1 MSERCSKCGA
11 ELFAGQQFC
20 RRCGAAVAGVAGD
33 DAPTQILPQGAQTG
47 GAGVAT
53 DTSPLGRGARTDAVG
68 QRQPSGFQTPASY
81 QQPANFQP
89 TAPLVGQSFGSRPLA
104 VEPPTQGRSRR
115 GAWFVALLIVALLCV
130 GVVGGAGLM
139 WWRARQRAIIVE
151 RMSHGPNVPGIPPP
165 LPPDFGEK
173 LGQQIK
179 DSIRDSIKGAGVPLD
194 ESGATVNGTDTVVT
208 KSFEL
213 DDDATFSLRGAGGD
227 VTVTGTDGDQA
238 EVKITKHGGS
248 PQERSSAPV
257 LFSQNDKGV
266 ALVGAGSPPDV
277 KVSYEIKLP
286 SGLHQLEINSDKG
299 DVRVEGFGGS
309 VTVNVRQG
317 DLEFRDVTGAVRSKL
332 VNGSTRVFVGGEER
346 EAAQEFSVVNGGI
359 EAAFAE
365 GADAELKAETVN
377 GDISADE
384 RYGLK
389 VERRPAGR
397 VASGRLGDGGQ
408 PLNLKVVNGDIKL
421 KK

>member
-1 MSERCSKCGA
+1 
-11 ELFAGQQFC
+11 
-20 RRCGAAVAGVAGD
+20 
-33 DAPTQILPQGAQTG
+33 
-47 GAGVAT
+47 
-53 DTSPLGRGARTDAVG
+53 
-68 QRQPSGFQTPASY
+68 
-81 QQPANFQP
+81 
-89 TAPLVGQSFGSRPLA
+89 
-104 VEPPTQGRSRR
+104 GRSRR
-115 GAWFVALLIVALLCV
+115 GAWFVALLVVALLCV
-130 GVVGGAGLM
+130 GVAGGAGLM
-139 WWRARQRAIIVE
+139 WWRARQRTIIVE
-151 RMSHGPNVPGIPPP
+151 RMSHGPNAQGIPPP

-173 LGQQIK
+173 LSQQIK
-179 DSIRDSIKGAGVPLD
+179 DAVKGAGVPLD
-194 ESGATVNGTDTVVT
+194 ESGAAVSGTDTVVT

-213 DDDATFSLRGAGGD
+213 GDDATFSLRGAGGD

-266 ALVGAGSPPDV
+266 SLVSAGSPPDV

-286 SGLHQLEINSDKG
+286 SGLRQLEINSDRG
-299 DVRVEGFGGS
+299 NVRVESFGGS

-359 EAAFAE
+359 EASFAE
-365 GADAELKAETVN
+365 GADAQLKAETVN
-377 GDISADE
+377 GEISADE

-397 VASGRLGDGGQ
+397 VASGQLGDGGQ
-408 PLNLKVVNGDIKL
+408 PLNLKAVNGDIKL

>member
-1 MSERCSKCGA
+1 MNERCSKCDA

-20 RRCGAAVAGVAGD
+20 RRCGVSVAGA
-33 DAPTQILPQGAQTG
+33 DAPTQILPQGAQTSG
-47 GAGVAT
+47 TGEATGVAT
-53 DTSPLGRGARTDAVG
+53 DTSPLGRGARTDAMG
-68 QRQPSGFQTPASY
+68 RRQPMSFQTPASY
-81 QQPANFQP
+81 QPPANFQP
-89 TAPLVGQSFGSRPLA
+89 TSPLVGQSFGSRPLA
-104 VEPPTQGRSRR
+104 VEPSARGSSRR
-115 GAWFVALLIVALLCV
+115 GVWFVALLVVALLCV
-130 GVVGGAGLM
+130 GVAGGAGLM
-139 WWRARQRAIIVE
+139 WWHARQRAVIV
-151 RMSHGPNVPGIPPP
+151 RMGGPGDVRAPEIAPP

-179 DSIRDSIKGAGVPLD
+179 EAIKGAGAPLD
-194 ESGATVNGTDTVVT
+194 ESGATVTGTDTVVT
-208 KSFEL
+208 KTFEVG
-213 DDDATFSLRGAGGD
+213 DDATFSLRGAGGD

-266 ALVGAGSPPDV
+266 SLVGAGSPPDV

-286 SGLHQLEINSDKG
+286 SGLRQLEINSDRG

-317 DLEFRDVTGAVRSKL
+317 DLEFRDVTGAVHSKL
-332 VNGSTRVFVGGEER
+332 VNGSTRVFVGGDER

-359 EAAFAE
+359 EAAFAQDA
-365 GADAELKAETVN
+365 GAELKAETVN

>member
-1 MSERCSKCGA
+1 MTERCSKCGA

-20 RRCGAAVAGVAGD
+20 RRCGAAVAGGAGE

-53 DTSPLGRGARTDAVG
+53 DTSPLGPGARTDAVG
-68 QRQPSGFQTPASY
+68 QRQPSGFQRPASY

-104 VEPPTQGRSRR
+104 VEPPAQGRSRR
-115 GAWFVALLIVALLCV
+115 GAWFVALLVVALLCV
-130 GVVGGAGLM
+130 GVAGGAGLM
-139 WWRARQRAIIVE
+139 WWRARQRTIIVE
-151 RMSHGPNVPGIPPP
+151 RMSHGPTVPGVPPP

-173 LGQQIK
+173 LSQQIK
-179 DSIRDSIKGAGVPLD
+179 DSFKGAGAPLD
-194 ESGATVNGTDTVVT
+194 ESGASVSGTDTVVT

-213 DDDATFSLRGAGGD
+213 GDDATFSLRGASGD

-266 ALVGAGSPPDV
+266 SLVGAGSPPDV

-286 SGLHQLEINSDKG
+286 SGLRQLEINSDRG
-299 DVRVEGFGGS
+299 NVRVEGFGGS

-332 VNGSTRVFVGGEER
+332 VSGSTRVFVGGEER

-365 GADAELKAETVN
+365 GAGAELKAETVN
-377 GDISADE
+377 GEISADE

-408 PLNLKVVNGDIKL
+408 PLNLKAVNGDIKL